1 MEQSSYAA
9 SACSSLDSPVSGRM
23 IPRSPDVDGL
33 HPEVRRGG
41 LGTAGERWRPFRF
54 GKDRSNA
61 YLQALNVSNHAGD
74 NIDDQRQN
82 HDIEE
87 KRQDPMRQRY
97 APKAM

>member
-1 MEQSSYAA
+1 
-9 SACSSLDSPVSGRM
+9 M

-33 HPEVRRGG
+33 HPEVRRDG
-41 LGTAGERWRPFRF
+41 LGHRWRKRLFLS
-54 GKDRSNA
+54 GKDRSSA
-61 YLQALNVSNHAGD
+61 YFQALNVSNHAGD
-74 NIDDQRQN
+74 NIDDERQN